1 MKVDSYQV
9 FITRQQI
16 ANLTGLCV
24 KTVIRAIK
32 KLQNQGIFLIINS
45 KIFY

>member
-1 MKVDSYQV
+1 M
-9 FITRQQI
+9 
-16 ANLTGLCV
+16 TGLRV